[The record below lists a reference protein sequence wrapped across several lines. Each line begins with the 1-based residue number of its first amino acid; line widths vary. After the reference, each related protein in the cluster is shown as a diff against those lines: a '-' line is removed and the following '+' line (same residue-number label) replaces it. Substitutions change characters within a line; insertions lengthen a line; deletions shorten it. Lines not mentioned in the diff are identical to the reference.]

1 LEKRPEYRPL
11 PFWEEPMNELH
22 INGITKRYGSVT
34 AVEDVNLTF
43 TAGRMICFL
52 GPSGCGKTTLLR
64 MVAGLESPTNGKILF
79 GDQDVTAVPAFK
91 RDVGMVFQSFA
102 LFPHL
107 NVGDNIS
114 YGMRIRGKSRAEC
127 SQRSRELLD
136 LIRLP
141 DVADRRISQLSGGQ
155 RQRVAIAR
163 ALALN
168 PKVFLLDEPMSA
180 LDANLREAMQ
190 IELRQ
195 LQQKLGI
202 TTIVVT
208 HDQTE
213 AMTMADE
220 IVVMGNAEVNQVGAP
235 IDIYKKPVNRF
246 VADFI
251 GTSNLLPAK
260 MVQSNQVTLN
270 GETLIVG
277 QNPNGFGGGSDV
289 LLLTRPEEIFVHPT
303 GKDSPKNTLPGTVT
317 FIRDIGAT
325 IEILVDCGGHE
336 VISVLTPK
344 DWPDVETGMDVRVEM
359 PVEACSVLAT

>member
-1 LEKRPEYRPL
+1 
-11 PFWEEPMNELH
+11 
-22 INGITKRYGSVT
+22 
-34 AVEDVNLTF
+34 
-43 TAGRMICFL
+43 
-52 GPSGCGKTTLLR
+52 
-64 MVAGLESPTNGKILF
+64 
-79 GDQDVTAVPAFK
+79 
-91 RDVGMVFQSFA
+91 
-102 LFPHL
+102 
-107 NVGDNIS
+107 
-114 YGMRIRGKSRAEC
+114 MRIRGAGKAEC
-127 SQRSRELLD
+127 SKRARELLE

-213 AMTMADE
+213 AMTMADQ
-220 IVVMGNAEVNQVGAP
+220 IVVMGKAKVHQVGAP

-260 MVQSNQVTLN
+260 IVEANKVALN
-270 GETLIVG
+270 GETLAVA
-277 QNPNGFGGGSDV
+277 NDPGSFSSGADV
-289 LLLTRPEEIFVHPT
+289 LLLTRPEEIFVRPAAKAET
-303 GKDSPKNTLPGTVT
+303 DNALPGKVT

-325 IEILVDCGGHE
+325 IEILVDCNGHE

-344 DWPDVETGMDVRVEM
+344 DWPDVEVGMDVKVEM
-359 PVEACSVLAT
+359 PAEACSVLAA

>member
-1 LEKRPEYRPL
+1 MHGLR
-11 PFWEEPMNELH
+11 
-22 INGITKRYGSVT
+22 IDGVTKRFGAFT
-34 AVEDVNLTF
+34 AVEDVNLDF
-43 TAGRMICFL
+43 DEGKMICFL

-64 MVAGLESPTNGKILF
+64 MVAGLESPTEGRILF
-79 GDQDVTAVPAFK
+79 GDSDVTNVPAFK

-107 NVGDNIS
+107 NVEDNIS
-114 YGMRIRGKSRAEC
+114 YGMRIRGAGKAEC
-127 SQRSRELLD
+127 RKRAGELLE

-213 AMTMADE
+213 AMTMADQ
-220 IVVMGNAEVNQVGAP
+220 IVVMGKAKVHQVGAP

-260 MVQSNQVTLN
+260 IVEANKVALN
-270 GETLIVG
+270 GETLAVA
-277 QNPNGFGGGSDV
+277 NDPGSFSSGADV
-289 LLLTRPEEIFVHPT
+289 LLLTRPEEIFVRPAAKAET
-303 GKDSPKNTLPGTVT
+303 DNALPGKVT

-325 IEILVDCGGHE
+325 IEILVDCNGHE

-344 DWPDVETGMDVRVEM
+344 DWPDVEVGMDVKVEM
-359 PVEACSVLAT
+359 PAEACSVLAA